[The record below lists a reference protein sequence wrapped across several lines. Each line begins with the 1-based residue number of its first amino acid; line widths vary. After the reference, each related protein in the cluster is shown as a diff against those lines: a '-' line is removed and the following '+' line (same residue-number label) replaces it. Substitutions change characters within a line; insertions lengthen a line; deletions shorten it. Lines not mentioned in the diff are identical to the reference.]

1 MENGDKSGNNRNRG
15 ENRDG
20 DHRPRGPDR
29 DTHRSPRNGNFV
41 PEDPLEITA
50 VLMTIGLMVSDRKNR
65 FCAKVQLSIS

>member
-1 MENGDKSGNNRNRG
+1 MEINLAIIEIAAKTAMVITALEAPIVIRI
-15 ENRDG
+15 
-20 DHRPRGPDR
+20 DHPAMA
-29 DTHRSPRNGNFV
+29 TFV